1 MNTSSSSATSPRPT
15 GERVQRGPLRPGD
28 KVQLTDPRGRLNTI
42 VLAPGERFH
51 THRGWIEHDDLLGGP
66 EGVTVHSS
74 EGIPHQALRPA
85 YEDFVLSMPRGAAV
99 VYPKDAALI
108 TTMGDVFPGA
118 TVVEAGVGSGALT
131 LALLRAVG
139 DAGRVHSF
147 ERREEF
153 AQIAA
158 GNIEDFFGAPH
169 PAWSC
174 TVGDLA
180 DALPQTLDPGEA
192 DRVVLDMLAPW
203 ECVDVAANALVG
215 GGMLIVYVAT
225 ASQLSR
231 TAEAVRASGR
241 FAEPR
246 ALESMVRDWH
256 LEGLAVRPSHRMI
269 GHTGF
274 LLFARRLDDGQGP
287 IERSRRPQGSTPSEE
302 DLEAWFEPPITEQA
316 IGQRTAPAKRLR
328 KLGRQAGSRA
338 RTEAAAQAAPGAA
351 EAPQAPDAP
360 GPTNTTAT
368 DHEEASDDD

>member
-1 MNTSSSSATSPRPT
+1 MNTSSNPT
-15 GERVQRGPLRPGD
+15 GARMRRGPLRPGD

-42 VLAPGERFH
+42 VLTPGDRFH

-74 EGIPHQALRPA
+74 EGIAHQALRPA

-108 TTMGDVFPGA
+108 TTLGDVFPGA

-158 GNIEDFFGAPH
+158 GNVEDFFGAPH
-169 PAWSC
+169 PAWTC
-174 TVGDLA
+174 HVGDLA
-180 DALPQTLDPGEA
+180 ESLPQTLEPGEA

-203 ECVDVAANALVG
+203 ECVDVAANALTG

-231 TAEAVRASGR
+231 TAEAVRTSQR

-274 LLFARRLDDGQGP
+274 LLFARRLHDGQSP
-287 IERSRRPQGSTPSEE
+287 LERSRRPQGSTPSEE
-302 DLEAWFEPPITEQA
+302 DHEQWFGPEITEHA

-338 RTEAAAQAAPGAA
+338 RIAEEYAQ
-351 EAPQAPDAP
+351 D
-360 GPTNTTAT
+360 
-368 DHEEASDDD
+368 EEASDDD

>member
-1 MNTSSSSATSPRPT
+1 MKNTTSSASGPT
-15 GERVQRGPLRPGD
+15 GTRVQRGPLRPGD
-28 KVQLTDPRGRLNTI
+28 KVQLTDPRGRLHTI
-42 VLAPGERFH
+42 VLVPGEQFH
-51 THRGWIEHDDLLGGP
+51 THKGWIEHDDLLGGP
-66 EGVTVHSS
+66 EGVTVRSS
-74 EGIPHQALRPA
+74 AGVEHQAIRPG

-99 VYPKDAALI
+99 IYPKDAALI

-118 TVVEAGVGSGALT
+118 VVVEAGVGSGALT

-139 DAGRVHSF
+139 DEGRVLSF

-153 AQIAA
+153 ATIAA
-158 GNIEDFFGAPH
+158 GNIADFFGGEH

-174 TVGDLA
+174 TVGDLV
-180 DALPQTLDPGEA
+180 DELPAAVAPGDV

-203 ECVDVAANALVG
+203 ECVDASANALVS

-231 TAEAVRASGR
+231 TAEAVRATGR

-274 LLFARRLDDGQGP
+274 LLFARRLHDGGTP
-287 IERSRRPQGSTPSEE
+287 LERSRRPQGSTPSDD
-302 DLEAWFEPPITEQA
+302 DLDAWFAPDITEKA
-316 IGQRTAPAKRLR
+316 IGQRTAPAKKLR
-328 KLGRQAGSRA
+328 KLGRSAGSRA
-338 RTEAAAQAAPGAA
+338 RVEAATDPAADSPGTHDA
-351 EAPQAPDAP
+351 EATDEETPD
-360 GPTNTTAT
+360 
-368 DHEEASDDD
+368 DE

>member
-42 VLAPGERFH
+42 VLTPGERFH

-74 EGIPHQALRPA
+74 EGIAHQALRPA

-99 VYPKDAALI
+99 IYPKDAALI

-139 DAGRVHSF
+139 DAGRVLSF
-147 ERREEF
+147 ERRDEF

-158 GNIEDFFGAPH
+158 GNVEDFFGAPH

-180 DALPQTLDPGEA
+180 DALPQTLGPGEA

-215 GGMLIVYVAT
+215 GGMIIVYVAT

-287 IERSRRPQGSTPSEE
+287 IERSRRPQGSTPSDE
-302 DLEAWFEPPITEQA
+302 DMEAWFEPPITEQA

-338 RTEAAAQAAPGAA
+338 RTEAAAAQSD
-351 EAPQAPDAP
+351 DAQH
-360 GPTNTTAT
+360 PTNDTAT
-368 DHEEASDDD
+368 HHEEASDDD

>member
-1 MNTSSSSATSPRPT
+1 MNTQSGSPRPT
-15 GERVQRGPLRPGD
+15 GTRVQRGPLRPGD

-42 VLAPGERFH
+42 TLTPGERFH

-66 EGVTVHSS
+66 EGVTVVTN
-74 EGIPHQALRPA
+74 EGIEHQALRPG

-99 VYPKDAALI
+99 IYPKDAALI

-139 DAGRVHSF
+139 DEGRVLSF

-153 AQIAA
+153 AQIAR
-158 GNIEDFFGAPH
+158 GNVEDFFGAPH
-169 PAWSC
+169 PAWTC

-180 DALPQTLDPGEA
+180 HALPEALAPGEA

-203 ECVDVAANALVG
+203 ECVDASANALVG

-231 TAEAVRASGR
+231 TAEAVRTSGR

-274 LLFARRLDDGQGP
+274 LLFARRLDDGQRP
-287 IERSRRPQGSTPSEE
+287 IERARRPQGNAPSEE
-302 DLEAWFEPPITEQA
+302 DRSAWFDGPITAAATGE
-316 IGQRTAPAKRLR
+316 RTAPAKRLR
-328 KLGRQAGSRA
+328 KMGRTAGSRA
-338 RTEAAAQAAPGAA
+338 RIEAAAQEQEQQRAQDAAQQ
-351 EAPQAPDAP
+351 ETTQEESTDDA
-360 GPTNTTAT
+360 
-368 DHEEASDDD
+368 